1 MPAPRRPAA
10 PRRTRRSIRPY
21 FTDMPGCRA
30 DRNAAPPPAFQPA
43 SCAMPRSDMVVRS
56 RRTRLDSITR
66 TSVDASMRYAVCGM
80 SYESADTDAEFE
92 RFVVRRRLFERAYER
107 QRRVW
112 FLLGSVSD
120 GPVHHRAGARG
131 RKGYHR
137 TVRVLAWM
145 RGDRTTLGSGD
156 GGWVERS
163 TTTTRSDALHR
174 SDTCHVSPWEAPW
187 EAPWEDRGTPARQR
201 RDNDTDETL
210 TILTILT
217 TVGASLAT
225 RRAGDW
231 RRCGPVMRCTSR
243 RTRRS

>member
-107 QRRVW
+107 QRRVLVLTRQRFRW
-112 FLLGSVSD
+112 SCTSSGWGSGTKRISPYGTCPGV
-120 GPVHHRAGARG
+120 VARG
-131 RKGYHR
+131 SDDPGVGGRWVGRKVDDDDEVGCIASQR
-137 TVRVLAWM
+137 
-145 RGDRTTLGSGD
+145 
-156 GGWVERS
+156 
-163 TTTTRSDALHR
+163 
-174 SDTCHVSPWEAPW
+174 HVSPWEAP
-187 EAPWEDRGTPARQR
+187 ARH
-201 RDNDTDETL
+201 
-210 TILTILT
+210 
-217 TVGASLAT
+217 
-225 RRAGDW
+225 
-231 RRCGPVMRCTSR
+231 
-243 RTRRS
+243 